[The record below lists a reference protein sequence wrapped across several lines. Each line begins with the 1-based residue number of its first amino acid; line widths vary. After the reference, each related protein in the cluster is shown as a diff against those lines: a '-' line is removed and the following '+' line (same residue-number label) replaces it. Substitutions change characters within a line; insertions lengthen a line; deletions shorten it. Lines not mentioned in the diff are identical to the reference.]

1 MALVETNKRL
11 YTLSIDTD
19 TGECIDDPPMTKYE
33 RSTIEFVC
41 LCKTNSSFITFSQY
55 SRHINLD
62 VHKKYKDN
70 YQFYNQQLLDCR
82 GLVIDLKREN
92 HLSLN
97 QIRSL
102 KVKYADKKKK
112 IIELENKISDTKNIQ
127 KEYDLLKIENEQLKK
142 DLENIDTTEISDSD
156 DDFDDCLQI

>member
-1 MALVETNKRL
+1 MALVETEKRL
-11 YTLSIDTD
+11 YELEFNPELDIYEDKSPIS
-19 TGECIDDPPMTKYE
+19 KYE
-33 RSTIEFVC
+33 RNTTEFVC
-41 LCKTNSSFITFSQY
+41 LCKINSSFITFSQY
-55 SRHINLD
+55 NRHINLD
-62 VHKKYKDN
+62 IHKRYKDN
-70 YQFYNQQLLDCR
+70 FKFFNKPLLDCR

-112 IIELENKISDTKNIQ
+112 IIELENKINDNKNLQ

-142 DLENIDTTEISDSD
+142 DLDDIDTTEISDSED
-156 DDFDDCLQI
+156 EFTDCR

>member
-19 TGECIDDPPMTKYE
+19 TGECIDESPISKYE
-33 RSTIEFVC
+33 RNTIEFVC
-41 LCKTNSSFITFSQY
+41 LCKINNSFITFSQY
-55 SRHINLD
+55 NRHINLD
-62 VHKKYKDN
+62 VHKKYKEN

-127 KEYDLLKIENEQLKK
+127 KEYDLLQTAYDELKK
-142 DLENIDTTEISDSD
+142 ELENIDTTEISDSD